1 MSLVVN
7 PNIELEIDGLF
18 PEDIEIN
25 EVFSLQLY
33 NPASVAIFKL
43 KIKSQ
48 SVADFADPT
57 ASAEESGPPPSF
69 NGKFEGT
76 LFNAVVE
83 VEVTMPVDE
92 LTGPV
97 GVATL
102 TSAALLDYS
111 VDCDGFT
118 GAQQGNDIIVS
129 GTPFNVF
136 DSVYRFIMPDGS
148 IKALPADTTE
158 DFVSIVEW
166 SPPTIKVRELSHKFS
181 IIANYVEDGVSRT
194 RVMTLVMPQT
204 IRWNFTTAVNS
215 FQQLVANG
223 RRL

>member
-1 MSLVVN
+1 MSLVIN
-7 PNIELEIDGLF
+7 PSIEKAVDGLF
-18 PEDIEIN
+18 PEDIELT

-57 ASAEESGPPPSF
+57 ASAEESGPPPAF
-69 NGKFEGT
+69 NGKFEGNP
-76 LFNAVVE
+76 FNATIE
-83 VEVTMPVDE
+83 LEVTMPVDE

-102 TSAALLDYS
+102 TNVVLLNYS

-118 GAQQGNDIIVS
+118 ETQQGNDIVVS
-129 GTPFNVF
+129 GTPFGVF
-136 DSVYRFIMPDGS
+136 DSVYRFLMPDGS
-148 IKALPADTTE
+148 VKSLAADTTE

-194 RVMTLVMPQT
+194 RAMTLVMPQT
-204 IRWNFTTAVNS
+204 IRWNFNSAVSS
-215 FQQLVANG
+215 FQQLVARG